1 MHEIDPMIA
10 RVPTQFIRRKHTLET
25 TAMRMFRAS
34 LLDGEVGRQPLP
46 DGSRLKQEEPLATQF
61 A

>member
-1 MHEIDPMIA
+1 MIA